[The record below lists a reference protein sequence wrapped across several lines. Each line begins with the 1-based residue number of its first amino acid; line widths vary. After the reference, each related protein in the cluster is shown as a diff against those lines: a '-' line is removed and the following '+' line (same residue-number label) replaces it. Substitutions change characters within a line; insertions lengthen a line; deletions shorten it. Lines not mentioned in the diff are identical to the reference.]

1 MELLHKF
8 PCQWMHH
15 SFAPGIVT
23 VGYYLSSKLA
33 SLARGTTLLGF
44 CRVTLIAALASVALS
59 AAGGSIP
66 RDARGQV
73 GALGFQ
79 WGASAQDLKGVGA
92 RPIPNSPYAGSDLG
106 VYLGVFGERDE
117 AFRGTANLPGKTKPI
132 HGHLGFF
139 IDREH
144 GLHTVMFVVDKDFQS
159 TADLWLYYQEIKNFM
174 TQIRGAPVLIAEQN
188 RSGNWT
194 DRHVFDCLGENPF
207 ASWIVASDCRMEAMW
222 ITNTARLDLV
232 AWSVNG
238 SGAIAL
244 IESLWPAPGELPLSV
259 GQ

>member
-1 MELLHKF
+1 MELLHKLS
-8 PCQWMHH
+8 CQWMHH
-15 SFAPGIVT
+15 ALAPGIVA

-33 SLARGTTLLGF
+33 SLARGTMLLGF
-44 CRVTLIAALASVALS
+44 CRVTLIAVLASVAPS
-59 AAGGSIP
+59 AAGGPISP
-66 RDARGQV
+66 DARGQV
-73 GALGFQ
+73 GALGFR

-106 VYLGVFGERDE
+106 AYLGVFDERDE
-117 AFRGTANLPGKTKPI
+117 AFRATANLPGKKELL

-139 IDREH
+139 VDRKH
-144 GLHTVMFVVDKDFQS
+144 GLHTVIFVVNKDFQS
-159 TADLWLYYQEIKNFM
+159 AADLSLYYQEIKNFI

-194 DRHVFDCLGENPF
+194 DRRFFDCLGENPF

-232 AWSVNG
+232 AWGVNG

-244 IESLWPAPGELPLSV
+244 IESLWPAREELPLDV